1 MLKLPASIRLPELPV
16 IWSELEGALR
26 AEAAQVNAA
35 AGSLLR
41 LNAVDLSEFD
51 SGVLTLLLSAVRLS
65 EQLGLQLQIHEVPA
79 KLQELA
85 RVYGVDAALWPEL
98 APQH

>member
-1 MLKLPASIRLPELPV
+1 MLKLPASIRLPELPL
-16 IWSELEGALR
+16 IWSELEAALR

-35 AGSLLR
+35 AGTMLR

-65 EQLGLQLQIHEVPA
+65 ELLGLQLQIHEVPS

-98 APQH
+98 APQL

>member
-1 MLKLPASIRLPELPV
+1 MLKLPASVRLPELPLV
-16 IWSELEGALR
+16 WGELEGALR
-26 AEAAQVNAA
+26 AEAAQVKAA
-35 AGSLLR
+35 AGSTLR
-41 LNAVDLSEFD
+41 LNAVDLHEFD

-65 EQLGLQLQIHEVPA
+65 EQLDLQLQIHEVPP

-98 APQH
+98 APQL